1 MRQHQRRDVKT
12 TVSGHDT
19 ESRTVREKERE
30 ERERRER
37 ANKWELK
44 HASPSQQRKILRE
57 N

>member
-1 MRQHQRRDVKT
+1 MRQHQRRGVKT

-44 HASPSQQRKILRE
+44 HANPSQQRKILRE